1 MAAEVS
7 LLAAG
12 LPGSVVVSVFSTA
25 LGANT
30 GFVIPRTIPATAL
43 LFSEPDITLPGTS
56 ISRRSS
62 SEASQTS
69 CIRPIIPLGKVVNT
83 ITSTVQTLPLWLIR
97 SLAPPLLRPKLDTV
111 IDRFTGIYSGITE
124 MVSMYKAAAVDKARL
139 SYLIPILRRP
149 FEPILEHFRCKLG
162 ISEDPYMEAPPC
174 DPTICSSS
182 EVEEREIT
190 MTKPIP
196 SMVLMNI
203 SVETIDDCFGDMTKL
218 VYGSRVLIK
227 SVDDESC
234 EDPRF
239 SDMCQELLKDDKVIM
254 EDSCQSPRYEP
265 IQNIAYMNKLDTIN
279 ISFHN
284 I

>member
-1 MAAEVS
+1 MS

-43 LFSEPDITLPGTS
+43 LFSEPDFTLLGTS

-62 SEASQTS
+62 SDRSQASCS
-69 CIRPIIPLGKVVNT
+69 RPIIPLGKVVNT

-97 SLAPPLLRPKLDTV
+97 FLAPPLLRPKLDTV
-111 IDRFTGIYSGITE
+111 IDRFTNIYSGITE

-139 SYLIPILRRP
+139 SCLIPTLRRP

-203 SVETIDDCFGDMTKL
+203 SVETIDDCFNDMTKL

-234 EDPRF
+234 DDPRF

-254 EDSCQSPRYEP
+254 EDSCQSPRYKP
-265 IQNIAYMNKLDTIN
+265 IQNICYI
-279 ISFHN
+279 IS
-284 I
+284 